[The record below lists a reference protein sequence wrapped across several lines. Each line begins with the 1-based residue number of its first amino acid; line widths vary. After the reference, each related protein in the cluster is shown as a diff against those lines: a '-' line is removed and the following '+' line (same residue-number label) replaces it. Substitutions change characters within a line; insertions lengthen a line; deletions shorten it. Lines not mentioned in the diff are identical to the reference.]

1 MKKSILYILFALFS
15 LSAAV
20 SLTACKDDGVEI
32 SGANKSKTPKNVKLL
47 EYGATSLTIC
57 WDFIRGATSYTVQLV
72 DGEMNPVSEALCKTT
87 DAIDYHEFTDLAADR
102 IYYGRVRANYP
113 YSSTSDWVYV
123 TANEQPAMLMAS
135 VGILELDP
143 KLTLNAA
150 TGSTLTYEWS
160 YTEDAATDA
169 TRLYNI
175 ELFRDEACSEL
186 HVSWLADGK
195 LASDKGIFTALA
207 GYPVVRF
214 TFSGLDPE
222 TTYYARVTN
231 ASFGN
236 IMTPVVAGTTA
247 KAGPKAS
254 QNNPA
259 QAGDIVLAQD
269 FAAFIHG
276 GDIVRSAAGYNAVS
290 GTEFR
295 KTWEPATGENPQADG
310 DRPVC
315 NWTTEFNV
323 FTGGTSAEYI
333 ESVGMKGWG
342 LSGNTST
349 RPGYIKCGGGGGGI
363 GILYTPELAALP
375 KNTTV
380 TVSFSASAY
389 AEGQTAG
396 SGNGVRTV
404 LLRQP
409 GEQGVEGRVC
419 QEIVDHDQRSAMS
432 RSGDPPGQHGLADND
447 VGIGGNAV
455 RGTVADHHADARIG
469 EPFSKPRGTQ
479 RTRPHARIAGENH
492 LADMCREVLRGL
504 YGGRPA
510 LRGGDCACRH
520 ILRGGGTPDEGR
532 RHEQRHRRG
541 DQHSGQH
548 DEGLAFG
555 SHGQH
560 RNDAAGR
567 SRRHQSG
574 PGKRKEQQPGGTARN
589 RGEDQRR
596 ARQDIGKIDFVD
608 TAAELDD
615 YGAGR
620 RLAHI
625 AAAEKP
631 AGQQYAQPGAWIRF
645 QQEHDR
651 LPGFAGLLDADRRED
666 AVVQGIIE
674 EQHLGR
680 LDQKRHE
687 RQQSVADHDLHA
699 VADQQR
705 QPRHRTADDPIAQYG
720 QQHTEDAYR
729 EIAHEHLEARLYA
742 SLRKFVEP
750 PDRIPAQRAHDHGSD
765 EHRDIAADDDAHGGN
780 GPDYPAAF
788 AGDVAPGRIGDQQRQ
803 QVGQHRVDQACHLGV
818 GPPSRGD
825 EERRDESPRDERAD
839 VGHDHAAQGPA
850 EFLYLL
856 SHSFLSCI

>member
-1 MKKSILYILFALFS
+1 M
-15 LSAAV
+15 
-20 SLTACKDDGVEI
+20 C
-32 SGANKSKTPKNVKLL
+32 
-47 EYGATSLTIC
+47 
-57 WDFIRGATSYTVQLV
+57 
-72 DGEMNPVSEALCKTT
+72 
-87 DAIDYHEFTDLAADR
+87 
-102 IYYGRVRANYP
+102 
-113 YSSTSDWVYV
+113 
-123 TANEQPAMLMAS
+123 
-135 VGILELDP
+135 
-143 KLTLNAA
+143 
-150 TGSTLTYEWS
+150 
-160 YTEDAATDA
+160 
-169 TRLYNI
+169 
-175 ELFRDEACSEL
+175 
-186 HVSWLADGK
+186 
-195 LASDKGIFTALA
+195 
-207 GYPVVRF
+207 
-214 TFSGLDPE
+214 
-222 TTYYARVTN
+222 
-231 ASFGN
+231 
-236 IMTPVVAGTTA
+236 
-247 KAGPKAS
+247 
-254 QNNPA
+254 
-259 QAGDIVLAQD
+259 
-269 FAAFIHG
+269 
-276 GDIVRSAAGYNAVS
+276 
-290 GTEFR
+290 
-295 KTWEPATGENPQADG
+295 
-310 DRPVC
+310 
-315 NWTTEFNV
+315 
-323 FTGGTSAEYI
+323 
-333 ESVGMKGWG
+333 
-342 LSGNTST
+342 
-349 RPGYIKCGGGGGGI
+349 
-363 GILYTPELAALP
+363 
-375 KNTTV
+375 
-380 TVSFSASAY
+380 
-389 AEGQTAG
+389 
-396 SGNGVRTV
+396 
-404 LLRQP
+404 
-409 GEQGVEGRVC
+409 
-419 QEIVDHDQRSAMS
+419 

-492 LADMCREVLRGL
+492 LADMCREVQRGL

-520 ILRGGGTPDEGR
+520 ILRSGGTPDEGR

-541 DQHSGQH
+541 DQHPGQH

-574 PGKRKEQQPGGTARN
+574 PGMRKEQQPGGTARN

-750 PDRIPAQRAHDHGSD
+750 PDRIPAQRAHDHDSD
-765 EHRDIAADDDAHGGN
+765 EHRDVAADDDAHGGN

-839 VGHDHAAQGPA
+839 IGHDHAAQGPA

>member
-1 MKKSILYILFALFS
+1 
-15 LSAAV
+15 
-20 SLTACKDDGVEI
+20 
-32 SGANKSKTPKNVKLL
+32 
-47 EYGATSLTIC
+47 
-57 WDFIRGATSYTVQLV
+57 
-72 DGEMNPVSEALCKTT
+72 
-87 DAIDYHEFTDLAADR
+87 
-102 IYYGRVRANYP
+102 
-113 YSSTSDWVYV
+113 
-123 TANEQPAMLMAS
+123 
-135 VGILELDP
+135 
-143 KLTLNAA
+143 
-150 TGSTLTYEWS
+150 
-160 YTEDAATDA
+160 
-169 TRLYNI
+169 
-175 ELFRDEACSEL
+175 
-186 HVSWLADGK
+186 
-195 LASDKGIFTALA
+195 
-207 GYPVVRF
+207 
-214 TFSGLDPE
+214 
-222 TTYYARVTN
+222 
-231 ASFGN
+231 
-236 IMTPVVAGTTA
+236 
-247 KAGPKAS
+247 
-254 QNNPA
+254 
-259 QAGDIVLAQD
+259 
-269 FAAFIHG
+269 
-276 GDIVRSAAGYNAVS
+276 
-290 GTEFR
+290 
-295 KTWEPATGENPQADG
+295 
-310 DRPVC
+310 
-315 NWTTEFNV
+315 
-323 FTGGTSAEYI
+323 
-333 ESVGMKGWG
+333 
-342 LSGNTST
+342 
-349 RPGYIKCGGGGGGI
+349 
-363 GILYTPELAALP
+363 
-375 KNTTV
+375 
-380 TVSFSASAY
+380 
-389 AEGQTAG
+389 
-396 SGNGVRTV
+396 
-404 LLRQP
+404 
-409 GEQGVEGRVC
+409 
-419 QEIVDHDQRSAMS
+419 
-432 RSGDPPGQHGLADND
+432 
-447 VGIGGNAV
+447 
-455 RGTVADHHADARIG
+455 
-469 EPFSKPRGTQ
+469 
-479 RTRPHARIAGENH
+479 
-492 LADMCREVLRGL
+492 MCREVLRGL

>member
-1 MKKSILYILFALFS
+1 
-15 LSAAV
+15 
-20 SLTACKDDGVEI
+20 
-32 SGANKSKTPKNVKLL
+32 
-47 EYGATSLTIC
+47 
-57 WDFIRGATSYTVQLV
+57 
-72 DGEMNPVSEALCKTT
+72 
-87 DAIDYHEFTDLAADR
+87 
-102 IYYGRVRANYP
+102 
-113 YSSTSDWVYV
+113 
-123 TANEQPAMLMAS
+123 
-135 VGILELDP
+135 
-143 KLTLNAA
+143 
-150 TGSTLTYEWS
+150 
-160 YTEDAATDA
+160 
-169 TRLYNI
+169 
-175 ELFRDEACSEL
+175 
-186 HVSWLADGK
+186 
-195 LASDKGIFTALA
+195 
-207 GYPVVRF
+207 
-214 TFSGLDPE
+214 
-222 TTYYARVTN
+222 
-231 ASFGN
+231 
-236 IMTPVVAGTTA
+236 
-247 KAGPKAS
+247 
-254 QNNPA
+254 
-259 QAGDIVLAQD
+259 
-269 FAAFIHG
+269 
-276 GDIVRSAAGYNAVS
+276 
-290 GTEFR
+290 
-295 KTWEPATGENPQADG
+295 
-310 DRPVC
+310 
-315 NWTTEFNV
+315 
-323 FTGGTSAEYI
+323 
-333 ESVGMKGWG
+333 
-342 LSGNTST
+342 
-349 RPGYIKCGGGGGGI
+349 
-363 GILYTPELAALP
+363 
-375 KNTTV
+375 
-380 TVSFSASAY
+380 
-389 AEGQTAG
+389 
-396 SGNGVRTV
+396 
-404 LLRQP
+404 
-409 GEQGVEGRVC
+409 
-419 QEIVDHDQRSAMS
+419 MS

-455 RGTVADHHADARIG
+455 RGTVADRRADARIG
-469 EPFSKPRGTQ
+469 EPFSEPRGTQ

-492 LADMCREVLRGL
+492 LADMCREVQCGL
-504 YGGRPA
+504 YVGRPG
-510 LRGGDCACRH
+510 LRGGNPACRH
-520 ILRGGGTPDEGR
+520 ILRSGGTPDEGH

-541 DQHSGQH
+541 DQHPGQH

-608 TAAELDD
+608 TAEELDD

-674 EQHLGR
+674 KQHLGR